1 MQSVFLSSNDGSLPS
16 SVSYLVEQPWP
27 VKFFLHTPHWTVL
40 FYMQIICALECENVL
55 VWHCVL
61 QRHLFQLCM
70 HRCCCRTS
78 AAINNQHLACWGSPV
93 PSLLCPC
100 LSTLVFTSAGS
111 HDSYHRNFGAW
122 HQQSQEWSSFLK
134 GLRVQENKA
143 CSWGEKHVSHNL
155 RESIKRL
162 LYFFMSFTNTGRY

>member
-1 MQSVFLSSNDGSLPS
+1 MTCLVFSAHASLNLFILHADHLCFGMWKCISVALRPS
-16 SVSYLVEQPWP
+16 ASPFP
-27 VKFFLHTPHWTVL
+27 VIP
-40 FYMQIICALECENVL
+40 Y
-55 VWHCVL
+55 
-61 QRHLFQLCM
+61 CM

-93 PSLLCPC
+93 PSLLYPC

-143 CSWGEKHVSHNL
+143 CSWGGKHVSHDL

-162 LYFFMSFTNTGRY
+162 LYFFISFTNTGRY

>member
-1 MQSVFLSSNDGSLPS
+1 
-16 SVSYLVEQPWP
+16 
-27 VKFFLHTPHWTVL
+27 
-40 FYMQIICALECENVL
+40 MQIICALDHFTINSKMIFFFVKCENVL
-55 VWHCVL
+55 VWHCIAS
-61 QRHLFQLCM
+61 FNITFSSYCM
-70 HRCCCRTS
+70 HRCCCPTS

-100 LSTLVFTSAGS
+100 LCTLVFTSAGS

-143 CSWGEKHVSHNL
+143 CSWGEKHVSHDL